1 MTLNDRLR
9 DGAAVARSRAQRAR
23 ARLENRVSIRD
34 RLATLEAEAQENR
47 QLNRRVAEL
56 TDVIAELLLPLSEQD
71 PARAQQVLAAYRD
84 KI

>member
-23 ARLENRVSIRD
+23 ARLENHVSIRD
-34 RLATLEAEAQENR
+34 RLAALEAEAQENR